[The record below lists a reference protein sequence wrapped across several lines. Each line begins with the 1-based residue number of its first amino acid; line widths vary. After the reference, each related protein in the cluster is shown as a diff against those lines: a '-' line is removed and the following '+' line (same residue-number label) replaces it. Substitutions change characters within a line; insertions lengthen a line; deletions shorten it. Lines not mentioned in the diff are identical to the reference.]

1 MGGPV
6 ACSVVFDLTKGLWAG
21 KAVEGRRA
29 MKRIMT
35 AGMAMILAV
44 SLTACGGS
52 ETVREEKT
60 TVAKDT
66 EETKDTGI
74 NNAEKTDTPAANS
87 NKVKKNPY
95 TENIKLAYIA
105 HDLSTPNNQA
115 WLEGIEREC
124 ASWNNIVIQA
134 FNGESSAETQEIGR
148 AHV

>member
-1 MGGPV
+1 
-6 ACSVVFDLTKGLWAG
+6 
-21 KAVEGRRA
+21 

-74 NNAEKTDTPAANS
+74 NGAEKTDTPAAN
-87 NKVKKNPY
+87 
-95 TENIKLAYIA
+95 
-105 HDLSTPNNQA
+105 
-115 WLEGIEREC
+115 R
-124 ASWNNIVIQA
+124 
-134 FNGESSAETQEIGR
+134 
-148 AHV
+148 

>member
-1 MGGPV
+1 
-6 ACSVVFDLTKGLWAG
+6 
-21 KAVEGRRA
+21 

-134 FNGESSAETQEIGR
+134 FNGESSAETQVKIMSDVIHQKYDGIILQ
-148 AHV
+148 